1 MFAPIFACL
10 FGCGPQV
17 SVTVDAHAGPQAKAE
32 THYVLAAGDP
42 QVRPGNPDYIV
53 ISKAVARALGSQGFE
68 ESKTQEPGDV
78 AVAVDW
84 MVSEPKVVVRHAGG
98 DIGQPAVRGA
108 APSSQPGHIAG
119 GTNNYGSLGFGLE
132 AQDRQE
138 LVYTRVVTIKA
149 VDRGA
154 YVIDPMAEP
163 VWSMTLT
170 SEGDTDE
177 VARFAPEMVAAAM
190 PYIATNAGKVRAR
203 VGSADDPVK
212 YVRGEIPALPVKRP

>member
-17 SVTVDAHAGPQAKAE
+17 SVTVDAHAGAQAKGE
-32 THYVLAAGDP
+32 THYVLAASDP
-42 QVRPGNPDYIV
+42 HVRPGNPDYII
-53 ISKAVARALGSQGFE
+53 ISKAVVRALGSQGFE
-68 ESKTQEPGDV
+68 ESRTQEPGDL
-78 AVAVDW
+78 AVVIDW

-108 APSSQPGHIAG
+108 SPSSQSGHIAG

-138 LVYTRVVTIKA
+138 LLYTRILTLKA

-154 YVIDPMAEP
+154 YAIDPMAEP

-177 VARFAPEMVAAAM
+177 VAKFAPEMVAAAM

-203 VGSADDPVK
+203 VSSTEDPVK
-212 YVRGEIPALPVKRP
+212 YVRGEIPALPAKRP